1 MLVVDKGQNGTVK
14 VIHYTSSMQL
24 SSSFELSTDTSF
36 DNMVVKEEEVC
47 IQRMEIERFKYS
59 RDIVL
64 YNPDKAIHRGR
75 QKLGKSK
82 DDVSFNNAES
92 FVNWLLTGKNLK
104 EQEALGVDIA
114 LIIAGGV
121 VVLGL
126 AALGLILLSSGSK
139 KRDDS
144 E

>member
-47 IQRMEIERFKYS
+47 IQRMEIERLEYS
-59 RDIVL
+59 RDIDL
-64 YNPDKAIHRGR
+64 YKPDKAIHRGR
-75 QKLGKSK
+75 QKLGESK
-82 DDVSFNNAES
+82 DDVCFSNAES

-104 EQEALGVDIA
+104 EQEALGVNIA
-114 LIIAGGV
+114 LVIGGV
-121 VVLGL
+121 VVGLGII
-126 AALGLILLSSGSK
+126 GLIQLLTGSK
-139 KRDDS
+139 KKDDS